1 MKVTREVDHVRVA
14 DAEDCSR
21 FASVGHPEWS
31 RMGEERTGG
40 NEEAE
45 RDLKEGEEQH
55 EDDVGAKGGYEA
67 CRQQGEALRRPWL
80 KPYRSNK

>member
-1 MKVTREVDHVRVA
+1 
-14 DAEDCSR
+14 
-21 FASVGHPEWS
+21 
-31 RMGEERTGG
+31 MGEERTGG

-55 EDDVGAKGGYEA
+55 EDDVGAKGGYGA

-80 KPYRSNK
+80 KPYRSNR